1 MHVVAVDVKKKKIV
15 SLDVTSEQV
24 YDGSKLKEMVDSSS
38 ENNTLKRVF
47 ADEAYDNNETFQYL
61 SDKSIEA
68 AIKVRKEKLFIWQQ
82 INRLSKK
89 DSYCTEAVK
98 EF

>member
-1 MHVVAVDVKKKKIV
+1 
-15 SLDVTSEQV
+15 
-24 YDGSKLKEMVDSSS
+24 MVDSSS
-38 ENNTLKRVF
+38 ENNTLKRVI

-61 SDKSIEA
+61 SDKGIEA

-98 EF
+98 EFECQVDGRLKLVMDPGGWPKQYSRY

>member
-1 MHVVAVDVKKKKIV
+1 
-15 SLDVTSEQV
+15 
-24 YDGSKLKEMVDSSS
+24 MVDSSS
-38 ENNTLKRVF
+38 ENNTLKRVI
-47 ADEAYDNNETFQYL
+47 AGEAYDNNETSQDL

-89 DSYCTEAVK
+89 DSYCMEAVK
-98 EF
+98 EFECQVDGRLKLVMDPGG